1 MNSIANKLIQVT
13 KVIPFIW
20 DKFLCLFYKRAMKYC
35 GKDVY
40 LRPSQSDFKGLHNLS
55 IGDNTSIPKGSVFYC
70 TEAPLTIGKKVV
82 FGPGPTIIT
91 GDHRIDVVGRYIL
104 DNVEKLPEND
114 APVVIEDDVWC
125 GANVTILKGVTIGR
139 GSVIAA
145 GAVVTRSIPPYSI
158 AGGVPAKV
166 LKQRFTPDEIEKHE
180 KILTEKQKEY
190 VD

>member
-1 MNSIANKLIQVT
+1 MAEY
-13 KVIPFIW
+13 VIKALAVLPYLW

-40 LRPSQSDFKGLHNLS
+40 LRPSQSDFKGLR
-55 IGDNTSIPKGSVFYC
+55 DNTSIPKGSVFYC
-70 TEAPLTIGKKVV
+70 TEASLTIGKKVV
-82 FGPGPTIIT
+82 FGPRPTIIT
-91 GDHRIDVVGRYIL
+91 GDHRIDVVGRYIG

-158 AGGVPAKV
+158 AGGVPAKI

-180 KILTEKQKEY
+180 KILMKKQKEY